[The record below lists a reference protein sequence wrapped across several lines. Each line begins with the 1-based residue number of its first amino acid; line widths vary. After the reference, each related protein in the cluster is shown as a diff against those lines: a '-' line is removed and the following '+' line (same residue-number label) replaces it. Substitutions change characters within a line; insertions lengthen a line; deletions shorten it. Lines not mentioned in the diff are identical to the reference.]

1 MTLEEAGTADH
12 ACGMHIYPHGSR
24 RVATAHRCAYLT
36 HLGILNTPRHTNEAP
51 GLRPGACPH
60 ARGVDQ
66 IPFLVVDRTGFQ
78 TPRAW
83 GGLGGGRLQH
93 RPRYGFRPHA
103 RGVDTMDRVLF
114 EAYAISDPTR
124 VGWTIEALSP
134 FGVDDFR
141 PHARGV
147 DETER
152 WHAQAAAYFRPHARG
167 VDIHLP
173 LTACCIRVSDPTRVG
188 WTFLF

>member
-12 ACGMHIYPHGSR
+12 ACGMPIYPHGSR
-24 RVATAHRCAYLT
+24 RVATIHRCAYLT
-36 HLGILNTPRHTNEAP
+36 HLGILNTPKHTNEAP

-78 TPRAW
+78 TPRAG

-103 RGVDTMDRVLF
+103 RGVDFFVLEDQNSYAFQTPRAWGGRLGHGDSHSFRV
-114 EAYAISDPTR
+114 
-124 VGWTIEALSP
+124 
-134 FGVDDFR
+134 FR

-147 DETER
+147 D
-152 WHAQAAAYFRPHARG
+152 Y
-167 VDIHLP
+167 I
-173 LTACCIRVSDPTRVG
+173 VG
-188 WTFLF
+188 